1 MLQIEEIINKNFIEA
16 QNLEK
21 LEESKPKTEKKEEKP
36 EKKEV
41 RIPGPTLNPSLC
53 TSPKTM
59 AFFHINKVKVNPNNE
74 EQRKLMENKIKNEE
88 LNNSQKIISNA
99 EKNKKI
105 EKKQETNNK
114 IISLLTSSV
123 PLENNSQ
130 EKKIKFKVEE
140 SKKNYNTNINNNNID
155 MGIYEPYSGYD
166 FDFDIS
172 NKQEEKKFLE
182 KKTMREYNTIQEI
195 PSYSPYKGYSFTRE
209 KIDSGTQTMKYIDN
223 RSVSCERMNENPIKE
238 KILNLINEY
247 TYQEVFDA
255 LMKYYFPNYVCDYS
269 IEVINKIANLVNDI
283 SLDQIVSC
291 IISIGNSREEV
302 IKVNMKPY
310 KEKELSS
317 QEEEI
322 DYEDKDEEN
331 DTIEIMEH

>member
-105 EKKQETNNK
+105 EKK
-114 IISLLTSSV
+114 
-123 PLENNSQ
+123 
-130 EKKIKFKVEE
+130 
-140 SKKNYNTNINNNNID
+140 
-155 MGIYEPYSGYD
+155 
-166 FDFDIS
+166 
-172 NKQEEKKFLE
+172 
-182 KKTMREYNTIQEI
+182 
-195 PSYSPYKGYSFTRE
+195 
-209 KIDSGTQTMKYIDN
+209 
-223 RSVSCERMNENPIKE
+223 
-238 KILNLINEY
+238 
-247 TYQEVFDA
+247 
-255 LMKYYFPNYVCDYS
+255 
-269 IEVINKIANLVNDI
+269 
-283 SLDQIVSC
+283 
-291 IISIGNSREEV
+291 
-302 IKVNMKPY
+302 
-310 KEKELSS
+310 
-317 QEEEI
+317 
-322 DYEDKDEEN
+322 
-331 DTIEIMEH
+331 H